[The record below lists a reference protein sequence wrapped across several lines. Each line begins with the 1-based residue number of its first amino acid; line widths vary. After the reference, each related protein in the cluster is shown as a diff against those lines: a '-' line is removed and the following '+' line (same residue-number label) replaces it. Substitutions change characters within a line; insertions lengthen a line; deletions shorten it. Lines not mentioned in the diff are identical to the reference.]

1 MKYLKTYEM
10 RLGST
15 IPNNVEPEIIKLF
28 DYLKMLVMGLKD
40 TYWKDDELSG
50 RINVECNKDDKE
62 WKTYSIILNCYYYFI
77 YQFDYKEDGMWIKYT
92 CNNEMNY
99 YYTKDVVVSGT

>member
-77 YQFDYKEDGMWIKYT
+77 YQFDYKKKLQMRDSPSKKA
-92 CNNEMNY
+92 
-99 YYTKDVVVSGT
+99 TKGLSFRVTTQFY